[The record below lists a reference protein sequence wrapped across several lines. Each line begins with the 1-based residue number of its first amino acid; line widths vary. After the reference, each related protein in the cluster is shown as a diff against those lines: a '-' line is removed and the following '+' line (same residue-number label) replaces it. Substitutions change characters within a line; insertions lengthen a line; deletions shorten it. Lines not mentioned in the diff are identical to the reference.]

1 MNSKAV
7 SIVLEYVLLMSIL
20 SIFVFFISSTLNY
33 QLEEVQTAKVIDNQ
47 FSDVASEISSQLVDI
62 FSISPKNGYVRA
74 KIYMPDKIG
83 DYDYKAGFK
92 EVGGWNYIY
101 LESRDGKYRK
111 YLGLGALTLNLEPE
125 GFTYSLSA
133 RHEVKYTRKSPV
145 FPKAVLIAR
154 PSTVL
159 ANETAE
165 FDVSKSSAFGWWR
178 WEIRLWNGS
187 TIEGNMDESEVR
199 IKVLWNETEF
209 TNYCTYDATNKT
221 AYCNVSLTVFDTVF
235 NLNDTDSL
243 TLAITKNTSVKPRL
257 LIKKYVV
264 PQQVAPGETAEV
276 HVYLQG
282 SGFMTEERAS
292 NLTVVH
298 TMDTSGSMN
307 DPTFYDSFSGNITPS
322 VWTITFNVNDA
333 FRNRWIII
341 KAYTNDDLSPWYD
354 GSPFCW
360 GWFPVFDCV
369 YKDDAVKLWIMK
381 PNGET
386 LYASS
391 RIPNSSEN
399 GVYYVD
405 RVSRNE
411 IGTWTF
417 KVIAAVPKTIDL
429 HLEIYK
435 NLVKVATFSTTYTP
449 SFETNSVSL
458 PAGCTENDE
467 YSSLWAYLT
476 DEYKDDFFM
485 WFENDFC
492 ENGLCLESDVHAGNH
507 TLYVV
512 PTRIDSTFYEGIVDI
527 SKIDSAK
534 IAAVTFNGYLGD
546 KDFVGLVSFNTSA
559 YWYVVNSSPYL
570 HNLTTSVENVTS
582 IIKGLKAGG
591 MTNFYDALVY
601 ANETINENTTYIVG
615 TKPLII
621 FLSDGRPTTGITNK
635 NKIIEKA
642 EEIKSTKIGNEN
654 ISICTIA
661 FGYDADE
668 DLLRDIASYK
678 PGKDEKCFYTATSFE
693 ELIDAYKDIEKA
705 FKIAAKNVTITD
717 VVPYDLE
724 LVDVSVS
731 SKGNAS
737 VGSPEVFDTAY
748 GNAIRL
754 NVSEVYIS
762 DEVELVFKVKANESG
777 DYQLDVPGVSNVT
790 YMPYPFVSIETV
802 NLSVIDLRCSEV
814 EKPKVTIS

>member
-1 MNSKAV
+1 
-7 SIVLEYVLLMSIL
+7 
-20 SIFVFFISSTLNY
+20 
-33 QLEEVQTAKVIDNQ
+33 
-47 FSDVASEISSQLVDI
+47 
-62 FSISPKNGYVRA
+62 
-74 KIYMPDKIG
+74 
-83 DYDYKAGFK
+83 
-92 EVGGWNYIY
+92 
-101 LESRDGKYRK
+101 
-111 YLGLGALTLNLEPE
+111 GALTLNLEPE

-298 TMDTSGSMN
+298 TIDTSGSM
-307 DPTFYDSFSGNITPS
+307 DYPTFYESFSGSITPN
-322 VWTITFNVNDA
+322 VWTITFNVNDT
-333 FRNRWIII
+333 FKGKRIKI
-341 KAYTNDDLSPWYD
+341 KAYTTDDLSPWYD
-354 GSPFCW
+354 DTCCRLVCLQYFY
-360 GWFPVFDCV
+360 FPGFGPVCIHWDWVCITE
-369 YKDDAVKLWIMK
+369 DDVVKLHIKK
-381 PNGET
+381 PNGDE
-386 LYASS
+386 LYAEDKIGDPSKH
-391 RIPNSSEN
+391 
-399 GVYYVD
+399 GVYYSEGVEGSE
-405 RVSRNE
+405 VGN
-411 IGTWTF
+411 WTF
-417 KVIAAVPKTIDL
+417 RVMAAIPKSLTL
-429 HLEIYK
+429 RLEIFVK
-435 NLVKVATFSTTYTP
+435 SGNWQKVAEFSTSYTP
-449 SFETNSVSL
+449 SFRTKTINL
-458 PAGCTENDE
+458 PAGYTENDL
-467 YSSLWAYLT
+467 YTIWVHLA
-476 DEYKDDFFM
+476 DEYKKYFYV
-485 WFENDFC
+485 WFDHD
-492 ENGLCLESDVHAGNH
+492 LCHGECDLEKISTHAGNH
-507 TLYVV
+507 TVYIV
-512 PTRIDSTFYEGIVDI
+512 PTRINSSIYEVIADI
-527 SKIDSAK
+527 AKIDSAK
-534 IAAVTFNGYLGD
+534 IAAITFNSYLGD
-546 KDFVGLVSFNTSA
+546 KDFVGLVDFNSDVTQHK
-559 YWYVVNSSPYL
+559 VNDSPYL
-570 HNLTTSVENVTS
+570 QYLTTDIENVTS
-582 IIKGLKAGG
+582 IIKELDAGG
-591 MTNFYDALVY
+591 LTNFYKALEY
-601 ANETINENTTYIVG
+601 ANKTINENTTYIIG

-621 FLSDGRPTTGITNK
+621 FLSDGKPTTGITSK

-661 FGYDADE
+661 FGYYADE

-748 GNAIRL
+748 GKAIRL